1 MSRKFLE
8 EIPRKEKC
16 KFGHPLVY
24 VPKQRRLRCR
34 ECDRLRHKEYYANN
48 KHKVKSKAR
57 GRQLRYLYDITQDE
71 YNRIL
76 LEQKSQCAICGNV
89 SSLVVDHNHATGK
102 VRGLLCKKCNFVLGL
117 VDDKKEILIRGAE
130 YLSSKV

>member
-1 MSRKFLE
+1 
-8 EIPRKEKC
+8 
-16 KFGHPLVY
+16 
-24 VPKQRRLRCR
+24 
-34 ECDRLRHKEYYANN
+34 LRHKEYYANN